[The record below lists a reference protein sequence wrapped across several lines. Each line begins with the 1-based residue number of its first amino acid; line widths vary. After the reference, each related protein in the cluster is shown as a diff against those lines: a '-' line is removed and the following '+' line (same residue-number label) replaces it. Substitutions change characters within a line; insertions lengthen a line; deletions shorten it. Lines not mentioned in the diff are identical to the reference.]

1 MASTPIIRSPMRPAR
16 KGEAPTVDWA
26 QWVEKTLRRLIDIP
40 PPRERPITGGGDKP
54 PLWVDLSIVP
64 ETDPAEYQAKVTT
77 GYLCYQNATLTDA
90 DSGVVGYLTPKIT
103 TADGELV
110 SIESTGEPDWVAP
123 ALPLDGL
130 VNYIYLRV
138 QTDSDGAPKE
148 PTAPEFPG
156 DPGASDG
163 PTIVTFTEPQQ
174 STHHVRNS
182 PTSGEEDGDYYFLI
196 CETESNEAATPAPR
210 VVRRITGNRELPNQL
225 VEITNIEE
233 DNEDG
238 EVRELYEG
246 YEVGPEDKHQFRT
259 LVQIEGEGE
268 PVIKPMED
276 PDDPPRS
283 VRFRRVK
290 PNESQGPQVNV
301 SSQDDGDTIQVE
313 GNGVFISYR
322 DAFGGGLEFTD
333 GLVTTKIEPEAGVV
347 GDNFNIE
354 LLNVKI
360 SEAGGEIFVTD
371 VGWGTDP
378 RFLYVRNGL
387 LYLNDDGAN
396 VPIYDMISRIEGES
410 NPESNQSGPGLTPA
424 A

>member
-1 MASTPIIRSPMRPAR
+1 MRPAR